1 VFYLIPLIGLI
12 IGILLGFFLK
22 IDILSSVA
30 LYVPVSI
37 LAALDSVFGGA
48 RAAMEKK
55 FDRDIFVSGFFGNI
69 LLAAGLTYLGDR
81 LNVPIFYAAVFVFGT
96 RLFNNFAV
104 MRRLFIENS
113 RKRIKHREE

>member
-1 VFYLIPLIGLI
+1 MIPLIGLI

-37 LAALDSVFGGA
+37 LAALDSVFGGV
-48 RAAMEKK
+48 RASMEKK
-55 FDRDIFVSGFFGNI
+55 FDRDIFITGFFGNI

-104 MRRLFIENS
+104 IRRLFIENI
-113 RKRIKHREE
+113 RKKHNHREE

>member
-1 VFYLIPLIGLI
+1 MFDLIPVIGLI
-12 IGILLGFFLK
+12 IGILLGIFLK
-22 IDILSSVA
+22 IDILTSVSS
-30 LYVPVSI
+30 YVPVSI

-55 FDRDIFVSGFFGNI
+55 FDRDIFISGFFGNI

-81 LNVPIFYAAVFVFGT
+81 LSVPIFYAAVFVFGT

-104 MRRLFIENS
+104 MRRLFIENT
-113 RKRIKHREE
+113 RKKHSNREE